1 MTDIV
6 EWLKHRAKECL
17 QTNMFGDLAKPED
30 TRYWEAA
37 TEIER
42 LRKLLRLKMLDA
54 DHLRERKA
62 ELLKEIERTT

>member
-6 EWLKHRAKECL
+6 ERLSDREKDVPSGSLYHDARV
-17 QTNMFGDLAKPED
+17 
-30 TRYWEAA
+30 
-37 TEIER
+37 EIER